1 MYTLAT
7 TTPQLR
13 VDLFA
18 WVAWF
23 AAVQL
28 PDAADAEGRR
38 ALKRLQEVG
47 VHVLAPAA
55 ELAAKPLPGGVA
67 VMSLAE
73 ALAAGV
79 NTCSAQQHSVLLSIM
94 SGWALQMPFSA

>member
-1 MYTLAT
+1 VCARARAHAN
-7 TTPQLR
+7 PSNNDGAR
-13 VDLFA
+13 P
-18 WVAWF
+18 
-23 AAVQL
+23 QL

-67 VMSLAE
+67 VMRLAD
-73 ALAAGV
+73 ALAAGACGV
-79 NTCSAQQHSVLLSIM
+79 
-94 SGWALQMPFSA
+94 